1 MEGNNGNTYIIDRPV
16 SISNILNIYIIIA
29 SILYIS
35 KK

>member
-16 SISNILNIYIIIA
+16 SISKILIIFTNIA